1 MNLEYQTDGYHSGCQ
16 SISAK
21 DCFESLTLSQKN
33 MVEKSTT
40 LLQFEKGET
49 IIKQGYVASHILYL
63 EKGLAKL
70 DVTNDSKLSTL
81 KLLGNDSFVGIM
93 CSFACKSLDF
103 SAIALEDTTIRMINM
118 DLFLSL
124 IKENGEFALKL
135 MRHMSS
141 LTNDIMHR
149 TSRLAGKNVEGSL
162 AMILQELK
170 EIYASD
176 TFTLPVTRVGL
187 ASLAG
192 CSKESA
198 IHTLAKFHN
207 DGIILLKDK
216 LISILKPE
224 SLELIIKNG

>member
-1 MNLEYQTDGYHSGCQ
+1 MNLEYQINNYQPEHQ
-16 SISAK
+16 PFSAK
-21 DCFESLTLSQKN
+21 DCFDSLTPNQKSL
-33 MVEKSTT
+33 VEKATT
-40 LLQFEKGET
+40 ILQFAKGET
-49 IIKQGYVASHILYL
+49 IIKQGYVASHILYI

-81 KLLGNDSFVGIM
+81 KLLTNDSFVGII

-103 SAIALEDTTIRMINM
+103 SAVALEDTTIRMIDM
-118 DLFLSL
+118 TLFLSL

-141 LTNDIMHR
+141 ITNEIMHR

-162 AMILQELK
+162 AMILQEFG
-170 EIYASD
+170 EIYASNS
-176 TFTLPVTRVGL
+176 FSLPVTRVGL

-198 IHTLAKFHN
+198 IHSLAKFHN
-207 DGIILLKDK
+207 DGIILMKDK
-216 LISILKPE
+216 QITIVKPE